1 MDQNVYTII
10 DGAAAAQDEDI
21 CYVID
26 AGNEAEWSEDICY
39 VIED

>member
-1 MDQNVYTII
+1 MII
-10 DGAAAAQDEDI
+10 DGVVAGSESEDI

-26 AGNEAEWSEDICY
+26 AGNEAEWSDDVCY